1 MHLGNWSDFRQSAG
15 LDPNN
20 NKDKWDSPYICLL
33 FTCREARLVSSLAD
47 PALLTR
53 LRFGSSGSA
62 VEELQA
68 ALNNLGYSVPL
79 TGQMDPETTMAY
91 IQWQQ
96 TINNGA
102 ADGIVTPALANELGF
117 ELGQ

>member
-1 MHLGNWSDFRQSAG
+1 M
-15 LDPNN
+15 
-20 NKDKWDSPYICLL
+20 
-33 FTCREARLVSSLAD
+33 SSLAD